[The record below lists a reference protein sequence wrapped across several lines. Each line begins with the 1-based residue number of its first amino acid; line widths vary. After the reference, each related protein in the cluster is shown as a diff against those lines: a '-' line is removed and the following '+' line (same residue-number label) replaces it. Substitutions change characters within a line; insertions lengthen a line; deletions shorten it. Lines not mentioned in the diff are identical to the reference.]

1 MWAMRSRKVFL
12 GSILGAIALTLG
24 PASPLV
30 ARDGTPYYPDEP
42 LCQSMFRFAES
53 ARHHAR
59 SVKYRKG
66 RGAIAAA
73 ECRHDGGAAGREL
86 CDLLTARAAR
96 LAMPPLALDAL
107 FCIGIREPRPSNPE
121 AIVGH
126 SFYTTGTFESAPP
139 HFANGNVRLE
149 ISLDG
154 RRQTARPWISVTA
167 IPLR

>member
-1 MWAMRSRKVFL
+1 MNSAAARL
-12 GSILGAIALTLG
+12 ASILVALTLSLG
-24 PASPLV
+24 PVSPLV
-30 ARDGTPYYPDEP
+30 AQQNPAYYPDEP

-66 RGAIAAA
+66 RGAIVFQQ
-73 ECRHDGGAAGREL
+73 CRHDGGAAGREL
-86 CDLLTARAAR
+86 CELLTARAAR
-96 LAMPPLALDAL
+96 LSMPPLALDVL
-107 FCIGIREPRPSNPE
+107 FCIGIREPGSPDPD

-126 SFYTTGTFESAPP
+126 TFYTSGTFESQPP
-139 HFANGNVRLE
+139 HFADGRVRLE

-167 IPLR
+167 TPLR